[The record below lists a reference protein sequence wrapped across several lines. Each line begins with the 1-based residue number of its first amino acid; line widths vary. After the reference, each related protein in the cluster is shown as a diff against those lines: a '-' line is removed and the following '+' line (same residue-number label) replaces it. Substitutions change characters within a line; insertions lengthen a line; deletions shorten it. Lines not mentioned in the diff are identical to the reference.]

1 MGMDFKKRNISI
13 DRFRGFA
20 VLVMITVQ
28 IWRDFYNLELL
39 SQLGNH
45 KSGFGLTIIN
55 GLQFA
60 DVFAPMFLFAVALTY
75 KLSYD
80 KRIKEY
86 GKKETIKH
94 FLKRYISLIGI
105 GGIIR
110 AIESVLFYFSKG
122 HFEHTIDP
130 FFFLGLSIL
139 LLLVFV
145 WIVLKLFVKRKNNL
159 NRTISITSKAVF
171 GMVAYIAIL
180 CIVATARDFFIQV
193 LFHKKYGEF
202 QIWGYWEAL
211 QAIGAAGLV
220 TLMFIKLKNSQRFIV
235 ATVLLIGYSLFHE
248 SGNNSDIISVYAQQG
263 GFIGI
268 IGQSCI
274 LLFGTVL
281 AELFFADPNR
291 LTKYLSAIPGFGL
304 AAVIALHYILP
315 TMRSVSPSY
324 ILLNVFISGSVFL
337 LFKLYDYINLKFD
350 ILELL
355 GKNALLMYMLQYI
368 LVYGTKEIIGYQY
381 INNASDLF
389 AISFTFIMLFIMI
402 FIAFLLDKKRIIVKL

>member
-1 MGMDFKKRNISI
+1 MKNDSLRICAV

-20 VLVMITVQ
+20 VLVMIIIQ
-28 IWRDFYNLELL
+28 IWRDFYSLELL
-39 SQLGNH
+39 SRLGNH
-45 KSGFGLTIIN
+45 KAGLGLTIIN

-80 KRIKEY
+80 NRIKEF

-110 AIESVLFYFSKG
+110 AIESILFYFSKG
-122 HFEHTIDP
+122 RFEHTIDP
-130 FFFLGLSIL
+130 FFFFGLFIL
-139 LLLVFV
+139 LLIVFIWV
-145 WIVLKLFVKRKNNL
+145 VLNKI
-159 NRTISITSKAVF
+159 ISITSKIIF
-171 GMVAYIAIL
+171 GMVAYIAFL
-180 CIVATARDFFIQV
+180 CLVATARDFFIQIV
-193 LFHKKYGEF
+193 FHKKYSEF

-291 LTKYLSAIPGFGL
+291 LTKYLLAIPGFGL

-355 GKNALLMYMLQYI
+355 GKNALLMYILQYI